1 MSLLLRQWLPL
12 RPPLSHK
19 NPNFNLSTK
28 HCNVRQRKTTSYVA
42 ATGVDTFTEKSGYLF
57 QLSESEAES
66 LSEYDVARIGSIY
79 RRKPI
84 ILGRR
89 LFQMGTTL
97 GKWFLLRYIDG
108 LMDRAD
114 AMFKVLPYN
123 NTITV
128 FLFGS
133 VSVLCIC
140 ETIHTSILQH

>member
-19 NPNFNLSTK
+19 HPNFNLSTQ

-79 RRKPI
+79 RRKPL

-89 LFQMGTTL
+89 LFQISTTL
-97 GKWFLLRYIDG
+97 GKWFALRYIDG

-114 AMFKVLPYN
+114 VMFKVFAIYYHYFFFSFFFLDLLVRY
-123 NTITV
+123 V
-128 FLFGS
+128 F
-133 VSVLCIC
+133 VKVY
-140 ETIHTSILQH
+140 ILQH